1 MPNFNISPVA
11 DDDLQP
17 VIPAEEPEQKEEKNF
32 IQQTQEFLSRSINP
46 AFVSAPRMGRAELEY
61 RREESLGPL
70 KPLGQF
76 LNVVTSPRFQD
87 QMLVGPVNA
96 ISKLGNALGDVI
108 LRKPSVDT
116 SDAWQ
121 ISPEF
126 AAKYNPFTL
135 GRTDRL
141 DPAASD
147 EAALGLGAAAGGEL
161 VGIGLSLGALNV
173 AKRTPQVINALERL
187 RKTQTV
193 RNLAVAQAANPKLR
207 TAVGLTAEAGK
218 AVAGSTA
225 AVPFIDP
232 EEGNAL
238 NFLDLFGVEAPGRI
252 DADDDYF
259 TALAK
264 ATAVDGVLAPLAV
277 LGGLSFV
284 PPIRRGLVGDGAG
297 FFDDLAK
304 VELEPYMPPA
314 IDPSRALPPAPP
326 KYDSAIA
333 RSLDDQT
340 QIAQVVQQ
348 RNRLQ
353 DMGVVEQGAGGQLEL
368 AMPGVVNP
376 EIKLQIRQ
384 LQTLRG
390 QLLKAQ
396 VDEGVDVVQEL
407 GKVDQ
412 QIVDLM
418 QSGEAAKLP
427 PSATTIQ
434 PELDLPDGRPEMDTM
449 LAQLDELDDA
459 ALRQMHSDITASD
472 RAARTAAQMEEL
484 QAIVEGN
491 PERLSQIQAR
501 LEAGEITET
510 GAKRLVTKEK
520 KALEAAQAQLN
531 EIQARTAEP
540 EKLVGDQLELSIS
553 QQMAM
558 DLTEAPRMKT
568 FDEIAQSKV
577 RSGYRNAAEYRDALN
592 QFPRDVLRGMTA
604 PGQSPRVA
612 QLVKARTGRRIW
624 SAKKSDIIDALV
636 ELSEREDRFLPPE
649 MAQTDMNLTM
659 NQFGADAPLF
669 ELPADLT
676 VQGRMVK
683 MIDADGI
690 EQSVPVSDF
699 VRRGMDG
706 VTRERLKQEI
716 IEQAV
721 KNGEVQPP
729 ITPIP
734 ERPRT
739 DLAQGDLFDVQLNL
753 EGMDV
758 PLYQASK
765 KPLEAVLEELRL
777 RYNYRVLDEAAQKAQ
792 KQALKDAYRWNELSW
807 AEKKRIG
814 MTEGR
819 LYEGIKFEKTLD
831 VPAKKRK
838 PSKPGDAV
846 VKKENLYEGATKP
859 KTFRWTAKGLIE
871 EGATPPPPP
880 KAFGWLRKMRGE
892 APATPKPQT
901 AKTKAR
907 RLADADAAEKQEVAS
922 TLSRL
927 DQREEELVQE
937 IAKKQN
943 ESTGARC

>member
-1 MPNFNISPVA
+1 MPNFNISPVT
-11 DDDLQP
+11 DDELQP
-17 VIPAEEPEQKEEKNF
+17 VIPAEDPEPKEDKNIFQKF
-32 IQQTQEFLSRSINP
+32 VSASINP
-46 AFVSAPRMGRAELEY
+46 AFLSAPRMGRAEQEY
-61 RREESLGPL
+61 RFEESLGPL
-70 KPLGQF
+70 KPLGQ
-76 LNVVTSPRFQD
+76 LMNVLASPRAKD
-87 QMLVGPVNA
+87 QLLIGPVNA

-135 GRTDRL
+135 GQMGRTD
-141 DPAASD
+141 PAPSD
-147 EAALGLGAAAGGEL
+147 EAAEDVGAAIGGE
-161 VGIGLSLGALNV
+161 VFAAAISMGALNV
-173 AKRTPQVINALERL
+173 LKRSPQVVQGLDKL
-187 RKTQTV
+187 RKTPAIKNLSV
-193 RNLAVAQAANPKLR
+193 RMAADPKLR
-207 TAVGLTAEAGK
+207 NKVGLAVEGSKAVGSSTLATA
-218 AVAGSTA
+218 
-225 AVPFIDP
+225 FIDP
-232 EEGNAL
+232 RDGNAL

-252 DADDDYF
+252 DEEDDYF
-259 TALAK
+259 TAFGK
-264 ATAVDGVLAPLAV
+264 AATVDGLLAPLAV
-277 LGGLSFV
+277 LGGLSFA
-284 PPIRRGLVGDGAG
+284 PPIKRALVNDGAG

-304 VELEPYMPPA
+304 VELEPYMPPV

-484 QAIVEGN
+484 QAVVEGN

-501 LEAGEITET
+501 LEAGEVTET

-520 KALEAAQAQLN
+520 KALEAAQAQLD

-612 QLVKARTGRRIW
+612 QLVKSRTGRRIW

-683 MIDADGI
+683 MVDADGI
-690 EQSVPVSDF
+690 EQLVPVSDF

-901 AKTKAR
+901 TKAKAR
-907 RLADADAAEKQEVAS
+907 RLADADAAEKQEAAS

-927 DQREEELVQE
+927 DQREEELVQQ

>member
-1 MPNFNISPVA
+1 MPNFNISPVT
-11 DDDLQP
+11 DDELQP
-17 VIPAEEPEQKEEKNF
+17 VIPAEDPEPKEDKN
-32 IQQTQEFLSRSINP
+32 IVQQF
-46 AFVSAPRMGRAELEY
+46 ASAPRMGRAEQEY
-61 RREESLGPL
+61 RFEESLGPL
-70 KPLGQF
+70 KPLGQ
-76 LNVVTSPRFQD
+76 LMNVLASPRAKD
-87 QMLVGPVNA
+87 QLLIGPVNA

-135 GRTDRL
+135 GQMGRTD
-141 DPAASD
+141 PAPSD
-147 EAALGLGAAAGGEL
+147 EAAEDVGAAIGGE
-161 VGIGLSLGALNV
+161 VVAAGISMGALNV
-173 AKRTPQVINALERL
+173 LKHSPKVVQGLDKL
-187 RKTQTV
+187 RKTPAIKNLSV
-193 RNLAVAQAANPKLR
+193 RMAADPKLR
-207 TAVGLTAEAGK
+207 NKVGLAVEGAKAVGSSTLATA
-218 AVAGSTA
+218 
-225 AVPFIDP
+225 FIDP
-232 EEGNAL
+232 RDGNAL
-238 NFLDLFGVEAPGRI
+238 NLLDLFGVEAPGRI
-252 DADDDYF
+252 DEEDDYF
-259 TALAK
+259 TAFAK
-264 ATAVDGVLAPLAV
+264 AATVDGLLAPLAV
-277 LGGLSFV
+277 LGGLSFA
-284 PPIRRGLVGDGAG
+284 PPIKRALVNDGAG

-304 VELEPYMPPA
+304 VELEPYMPPV

-459 ALRQMHSDITASD
+459 ALRQMHSDITAPD

-484 QAIVEGN
+484 QAVVEGN

-501 LEAGEITET
+501 LEAGEVTET

-520 KALEAAQAQLN
+520 KALEAAQAQLD

-831 VPAKKRK
+831 APAKTRK
-838 PSKPGDAV
+838 PRKPGDAV

-880 KAFGWLRKMRGE
+880 QGMNWFRRMRGE
-892 APATPKPQT
+892 KVEPQSPSSGKKKSKGLVEVTPAQ
-901 AKTKAR
+901 
-907 RLADADAAEKQEVAS
+907 KQENAM
-922 TLSRL
+922 TRR
-927 DQREEELVQE
+927 DIARQRETLLKRR
-937 IAKKQN
+937 AAAQN
-943 ESTGARC
+943 KANGARC

>member
-1 MPNFNISPVA
+1 MPNFNISPVT
-11 DDDLQP
+11 DDELQP
-17 VIPAEEPEQKEEKNF
+17 VIPAEEPDQKEEKNPVM
-32 IQQTQEFLSRSINP
+32 EFFNP
-46 AFVSAPRMGRAELEY
+46 ANRVGRAEQEY
-61 RREESLGPL
+61 RLEESLGPL

-126 AAKYNPFTL
+126 AAKYNPLTL

-147 EAALGLGAAAGGEL
+147 EAAEGLGAAVGGEI
-161 VGIGLSLGALNV
+161 VGFGLSAGALNV
-173 AKRTPQVINALERL
+173 AKRVPQIVNGLDKL
-187 RKTQTV
+187 RKTQV
-193 RNLAVAQAANPKLR
+193 VKNLAVAQAANPKLR
-207 TAVGLTAEAGK
+207 TVVGLTTEAGK

-232 EEGNAL
+232 TEGNAL

-252 DADDDYF
+252 DAEDDYF
-259 TALAK
+259 TAFGK
-264 ATAVDGVLAPLAV
+264 AATVDGVLAPLAV
-277 LGGLSFV
+277 LGGLSFA
-284 PPIRRGLVGDGAG
+284 PPIRRALVNDGAG

-459 ALRQMHSDITASD
+459 ALRQMHSDITAPD

-484 QAIVEGN
+484 QAVVEGN

-501 LEAGEITET
+501 LEAGEVTET

-520 KALEAAQAQLN
+520 KTLEAAQAQLN

-577 RSGYRNAAEYRDALN
+577 RSGYRSAAEYRDALN

-683 MIDADGI
+683 IVDADGI

-831 VPAKKRK
+831 APAKTRK
-838 PSKPGDAV
+838 PRKPGDAV

-880 KAFGWLRKMRGE
+880 QGMNWFRRMRGE
-892 APATPKPQT
+892 KVEPQPPSSGKKKSKGLVEVTPAQ
-901 AKTKAR
+901 
-907 RLADADAAEKQEVAS
+907 KQENAMTRRDIAS
-922 TLSRL
+922 
-927 DQREEELVQE
+927 QREALLKRRAAAQNK
-937 IAKKQN
+937 AK
-943 ESTGARC
+943 GARC

>member
-1 MPNFNISPVA
+1 MPNFNISPVT
-11 DDDLQP
+11 DDELQP
-17 VIPAEEPEQKEEKNF
+17 VIPAEEPEQKEEKNLV
-32 IQQTQEFLSRSINP
+32 TEFFNP
-46 AFVSAPRMGRAELEY
+46 ANRMGRAEQEY
-61 RREESLGPL
+61 RFEESLGPL
-70 KPLGQF
+70 KPLGQ
-76 LNVVTSPRFQD
+76 LMNVLASPRAKD
-87 QMLVGPVNA
+87 QLLIGPVNA

-135 GRTDRL
+135 GQMGRTD
-141 DPAASD
+141 PAPSD
-147 EAALGLGAAAGGEL
+147 EAAEDVGAAIGGE
-161 VGIGLSLGALNV
+161 VVAAGISMGALNV
-173 AKRTPQVINALERL
+173 LKHSPKVVQGLDKL
-187 RKTQTV
+187 RKTPAIKNLSV
-193 RNLAVAQAANPKLR
+193 RMAADPKLR
-207 TAVGLTAEAGK
+207 NKVGLAVEGAKAVGSSTLATA
-218 AVAGSTA
+218 
-225 AVPFIDP
+225 FIDP
-232 EEGNAL
+232 RDGNAL

-252 DADDDYF
+252 DEEDDYF
-259 TALAK
+259 TAFGK
-264 ATAVDGVLAPLAV
+264 AATVDGLLAPLAV
-277 LGGLSFV
+277 LGGLSFA
-284 PPIRRGLVGDGAG
+284 PPIKRALVNDGAG

-459 ALRQMHSDITASD
+459 ALRQMHSDITAPD

-484 QAIVEGN
+484 QAVVEGN

-501 LEAGEITET
+501 LEAGEVTET

-520 KALEAAQAQLN
+520 KALEAAQAQLD

-604 PGQSPRVA
+604 PGQNPRVA

-792 KQALKDAYRWNELSW
+792 KQALKNAYRWNELSW

-831 VPAKKRK
+831 APAKTRK
-838 PSKPGDAV
+838 PRKPGDAV

-880 KAFGWLRKMRGE
+880 QGMNWFRRMRGE
-892 APATPKPQT
+892 KVEPQPPSSGKKKSKGLVEVTPAQ
-901 AKTKAR
+901 
-907 RLADADAAEKQEVAS
+907 KQENAMTRRDIAS
-922 TLSRL
+922 
-927 DQREEELVQE
+927 QRETLLKRR
-937 IAKKQN
+937 AAAQN
-943 ESTGARC
+943 KANGARC

>member
-1 MPNFNISPVA
+1 MPNFNISPVT
-11 DDDLQP
+11 DDELQP
-17 VIPAEEPEQKEEKNF
+17 IIPAEEPEQKEEKNF
-32 IQQTQEFLSRSINP
+32 IQQTQEFLSK
-46 AFVSAPRMGRAELEY
+46 PRAGRAEMEY
-61 RREESLGPL
+61 RFEESLGPL

-76 LNVVTSPRFQD
+76 LNVVTSPRFKD
-87 QMLVGPVNA
+87 QVLVGPVNA

-126 AAKYNPFTL
+126 AAKYNPLTL
-135 GRTDRL
+135 GLRGRL

-147 EAALGLGAAAGGEL
+147 EAAEALGAAVGGEI
-161 VGIGLSLGALNV
+161 VGFGLSAGALNV
-173 AKRTPQVINALERL
+173 AKRVPQIVNGLDKL
-187 RKTQTV
+187 RKTQAV
-193 RNLAVAQAANPKLR
+193 KNLAVAQAANPKLR

-232 EEGNAL
+232 TEGNAL

-252 DADDDYF
+252 DEEDDYF
-259 TALAK
+259 TAFGK
-264 ATAVDGVLAPLAV
+264 TATVDGVLAPLAV
-277 LGGLSFV
+277 LGGLSFA
-284 PPIRRGLVGDGAG
+284 PPIRRALVNDGAG

-304 VELEPYMPPA
+304 VELEPYMPLA

-353 DMGVVEQGAGGQLEL
+353 DMGVVEQGPGGQLEL

-459 ALRQMHSDITASD
+459 ALRQMHSDITAPD

-484 QAIVEGN
+484 QAVVEGN

-501 LEAGEITET
+501 LEAGEVTET

-520 KALEAAQAQLN
+520 KALEAAQAQLD

-690 EQSVPVSDF
+690 EQLVPVSDF

-831 VPAKKRK
+831 APAKTRK
-838 PSKPGDAV
+838 PRKPGDAV

-880 KAFGWLRKMRGE
+880 QGMNWFRRMRGE
-892 APATPKPQT
+892 KVEPQPPSSGKKKSKGLVEVTPAQ
-901 AKTKAR
+901 
-907 RLADADAAEKQEVAS
+907 KQENAMTRRDIAS
-922 TLSRL
+922 
-927 DQREEELVQE
+927 QREALLKRRAAAQNK
-937 IAKKQN
+937 AK
-943 ESTGARC
+943 GARC

>member
-1 MPNFNISPVA
+1 M
-11 DDDLQP
+11 
-17 VIPAEEPEQKEEKNF
+17 
-32 IQQTQEFLSRSINP
+32 
-46 AFVSAPRMGRAELEY
+46 
-61 RREESLGPL
+61 
-70 KPLGQF
+70 
-76 LNVVTSPRFQD
+76 NVLASPRAKD
-87 QMLVGPVNA
+87 QLLIGPVNA

-135 GRTDRL
+135 GQMGRTD
-141 DPAASD
+141 PAPSD
-147 EAALGLGAAAGGEL
+147 EAAEDVGAAIGGE
-161 VGIGLSLGALNV
+161 VAAAAISMGTLNV
-173 AKRTPQVINALERL
+173 LKHSPKVVQGLDKL
-187 RKTQTV
+187 RKTPAIKNLSV
-193 RNLAVAQAANPKLR
+193 RMAAGSKLRNKVGLAVEGAK
-207 TAVGLTAEAGK
+207 AVGSSTLATA
-218 AVAGSTA
+218 
-225 AVPFIDP
+225 FIDP
-232 EEGNAL
+232 RDGNAL

-252 DADDDYF
+252 DEEDDYF
-259 TALAK
+259 TAFGK
-264 ATAVDGVLAPLAV
+264 AATVDGLLAPLVV

-284 PPIRRGLVGDGAG
+284 PPIKRALVNDGTG
-297 FFDDLAK
+297 FFDELGK
-304 VELEPYMPPA
+304 VELEPYMPPV

-412 QIVDLM
+412 QILDLM

-459 ALRQMHSDITASD
+459 ALRQMHSDITAPD

-484 QAIVEGN
+484 QAVVEGN

-501 LEAGEITET
+501 LEAGEVTET

-520 KALEAAQAQLN
+520 KALEAAQAQLD

-577 RSGYRNAAEYRDALN
+577 RSGYSNAAEYRDALN

-706 VTRERLKQEI
+706 VTRERLKQKI

-831 VPAKKRK
+831 APAKTRK
-838 PSKPGDAV
+838 PKKPGDAV

-880 KAFGWLRKMRGE
+880 QGMNWFRRMRGE
-892 APATPKPQT
+892 KVEPQPPSSGKKKSKGLVEVT
-901 AKTKAR
+901 SAQ
-907 RLADADAAEKQEVAS
+907 KQENAMTRRDIAS
-922 TLSRL
+922 
-927 DQREEELVQE
+927 QRETLLKRR
-937 IAKKQN
+937 AAAQN
-943 ESTGARC
+943 KANGARC

>member
-1 MPNFNISPVA
+1 MPNFNISPVS
-11 DDDLQP
+11 DDELQP
-17 VIPAEEPEQKEEKNF
+17 VIPAEDPEPKEDKNIF
-32 IQQTQEFLSRSINP
+32 KQFVSASINP
-46 AFVSAPRMGRAELEY
+46 AFLSAPRMGRAEQEY
-61 RREESLGPL
+61 RFEESLGPL
-70 KPLGQF
+70 KPLGQ
-76 LNVVTSPRFQD
+76 LMNVLASPRAKD
-87 QMLVGPVNA
+87 QLLIGPVNA

-135 GRTDRL
+135 GQMGRTD
-141 DPAASD
+141 PAPSD
-147 EAALGLGAAAGGEL
+147 EAAEDVGAAIGGE
-161 VGIGLSLGALNV
+161 VAAAAISMGTLNV
-173 AKRTPQVINALERL
+173 LKNSPKVVQGLDKL
-187 RKTQTV
+187 RKTPAIKNLSV
-193 RNLAVAQAANPKLR
+193 RMAADPKLR
-207 TAVGLTAEAGK
+207 NKVGLAVEGAKAVGSSTLATA
-218 AVAGSTA
+218 
-225 AVPFIDP
+225 FIDP
-232 EEGNAL
+232 RDGNAL

-252 DADDDYF
+252 DEEDDYF
-259 TALAK
+259 TAFGK
-264 ATAVDGVLAPLAV
+264 AATVDGLLAPLAV

-284 PPIRRGLVGDGAG
+284 PPIKRALVNDGTG
-297 FFDDLAK
+297 FFDELGK

-459 ALRQMHSDITASD
+459 ALRQMHSDITAPD

-484 QAIVEGN
+484 QAVVEGN

-501 LEAGEITET
+501 LEAGEVTET

-683 MIDADGI
+683 MVDADGV
-690 EQSVPVSDF
+690 EQLVPVSDF

-831 VPAKKRK
+831 APAKTRK
-838 PSKPGDAV
+838 PRKPGDAV

-880 KAFGWLRKMRGE
+880 QGMNWFRRMRGE
-892 APATPKPQT
+892 KVEPQPPSSGKKKSKGLVEVT
-901 AKTKAR
+901 SAQ
-907 RLADADAAEKQEVAS
+907 KQENAMTRRDIAS
-922 TLSRL
+922 
-927 DQREEELVQE
+927 QRETLLKRR
-937 IAKKQN
+937 AAAQN
-943 ESTGARC
+943 KANGARC